1 SRQAPVVTA
10 NCLAYSGSYN
20 RWRRRSVANA
30 QPSPTTRGI
39 PVPATLTIRDETAT
53 GTPVHEFPLE
63 FQSERI
69 TVRDLIRERV
79 YQEVSEYNFRSR
91 REGGFF
97 RGLVQPTDAERT
109 LNGFKVPKHR
119 DIDWEAQFARA
130 VDAFGRNG
138 FFILVDDRQ
147 AETLDEP
154 ITIGSG
160 THVSFVKLTPL
171 VGG

>member
-1 SRQAPVVTA
+1 MS
-10 NCLAYSGSYN
+10 
-20 RWRRRSVANA
+20 
-30 QPSPTTRGI
+30 
-39 PVPATLTIRDETAT
+39 ATLTIRDETAT
-53 GTPVHEFPLE
+53 GDPVHEFPLE
-63 FQSERI
+63 FQNERI

-91 REGGFF
+91 REGGVF

-109 LNGFKVPKHR
+109 LNGFKVRNGR
-119 DIDWEAQFARA
+119 DIDWEIQFHHAI
-130 VDAFGRNG
+130 DAFGRNG

-147 AETLDEP
+147 AETLDE
-154 ITIGSG
+154 TIDIKPG

>member
-1 SRQAPVVTA
+1 M
-10 NCLAYSGSYN
+10 
-20 RWRRRSVANA
+20 
-30 QPSPTTRGI
+30 
-39 PVPATLTIRDETAT
+39 IRDETAT
-53 GTPVHEFPLE
+53 GVPVHEFPLE
-63 FQSERI
+63 FSNERI
-69 TVRDLIRERV
+69 TVRELIRERV

-91 REGGFF
+91 REGGLF

-109 LNGFKVPKHR
+109 LNGFKVPKNR

-130 VDAFGRNG
+130 IDAFGRNG

-147 AETLDEP
+147 AETLDE
-154 ITIGSG
+154 TIVISPS